1 MKREIFFA
9 TLLILSPFPAVA
21 QDTTGSIN
29 PPDATSD
36 GEVEV
41 PMAGENSFT
50 EGQVRERL
58 AAAGYWSIGTL
69 DLDTDGI
76 WRTTAMKGDKL
87 VSISFDYQGNIIDN

>member
-1 MKREIFFA
+1 MKKEIFFA
-9 TLLILSPFPAVA
+9 TLLMLSPLPASA
-21 QDTTGSIN
+21 QDTTS
-29 PPDATSD
+29 A

-50 EGQVRERL
+50 ESQVRERL
-58 AAAGYWSIGTL
+58 AAAGYSAIGTL

-87 VSISFDYQGNIIDN
+87 VSISFDYKGNIIDN

>member
-1 MKREIFFA
+1 MQRQIFFA
-9 TLLILSPFPAVA
+9 ALLALSPLPALG

-29 PPDATSD
+29 PSVTDD
-36 GEVEV
+36 GDVAV

-50 EGQVRERL
+50 ESQVRERL
-58 AAAGYWSIGTL
+58 AAAGYSAIGTL

-76 WRTTAMKGDKL
+76 WRTTAMKGDTL